1 MAASTRIKAQNI
13 IFNIASTDYACD
25 ANMVELTLDD
35 APGDVQTFCETR
47 VGGQWALQLD
57 GITSGEATSLYR
69 ILWDN
74 FGTEVAF
81 TIAPNGNEEPSSDE
95 PHYTGTAVFNQ
106 LPPLSLM
113 SNETAKFSVTLE
125 VKNTPHDPA
134 SNEYYGITI
143 VDTAPEEV

>member
-13 IFNIASTDYACD
+13 IFKIASTDYACD

-57 GITSGEATSLYR
+57 GIMSGDAGSLYR
-69 ILWDN
+69 VLWDN

-81 TIAPNGNEEPSSDE
+81 TVAPNGNATATSSE
-95 PHYTGTAVFNQ
+95 PHYEGTAVFNQ

-134 SNEYYGITI
+134 NDQYYGIEI
-143 VDTAPEEV
+143 VTA

>member
-13 IFNIASTDYACD
+13 IFKIGTTDYACD
-25 ANMVELTLDD
+25 ANLVELTLDD

-57 GITSGEATSLYR
+57 GITSGDAASLYR

-74 FGTEVAF
+74 FGTTAAF
-81 TIAPNGNEEPSSDE
+81 TVAPNGNATATTAQ
-95 PHYTGTAVFNQ
+95 PHYEGTVVFNQ
-106 LPPLSLM
+106 LPPLSLN
-113 SNETAKFSVTLE
+113 SNEVAKFSVTLE

-134 SNEYYGITI
+134 SNVYYGVEI
-143 VDTAPEEV
+143 VTA

>member
-13 IFNIASTDYACD
+13 IFKIGATDYACD

-57 GITSGEATSLYR
+57 GIMSGDTGSLYR
-69 ILWDN
+69 VLWDN

-81 TIAPNGNEEPSSDE
+81 VVAPNGNATATSSE
-95 PHYTGTAVFNQ
+95 PHYEGTAVFNQ

-134 SNEYYGITI
+134 NNEFYGVEI
-143 VDTAPEEV
+143 VTSA

>member
-13 IFNIASTDYACD
+13 IFKIGATDYACD

-35 APGDVQTFCETR
+35 APGDVQTFCEQR

-57 GITSGEATSLYR
+57 GIMSGDSGSLYR
-69 ILWDN
+69 LLWDN

-81 TIAPNGNEEPSSDE
+81 TIAPNGNAAASASE
-95 PHYTGTAVFNQ
+95 PHYEGVAKFNQ

-113 SNETAKFSVTLE
+113 SNETALFSVTLE
-125 VKNTPHDPA
+125 VVNTPHVPA
-134 SNEYYGITI
+134 SDQYYGIEI
-143 VDTAPEEV
+143 VTA

>member
-13 IFNIASTDYACD
+13 IFKIGATDYACD

-35 APGDVQTFCETR
+35 APGDVQTFCEQR

-57 GITSGEATSLYR
+57 GIMSGDAGSLYR
-69 ILWDN
+69 LLWDN

-81 TIAPNGNEEPSSDE
+81 TVAPNGNATASASE
-95 PHYTGTAVFNQ
+95 PHYEGVAKFNE

-125 VKNTPHDPA
+125 VVNTPHDPA
-134 SNEYYGITI
+134 SDEYYGIEI
-143 VDTAPEEV
+143 VTA

>member
-13 IFNIASTDYACD
+13 IFKIGATDYACD

-35 APGDVQTFCETR
+35 APGDVQTFCEQR

-57 GITSGEATSLYR
+57 GIMSGDSGSLYR
-69 ILWDN
+69 LLWDN

-81 TIAPNGNEEPSSDE
+81 TIAPNGNATATASE
-95 PHYTGTAVFNQ
+95 PHYEGVAKFNE

-113 SNETAKFSVTLE
+113 SNETALFSVTLE
-125 VKNTPHDPA
+125 VVNTPHDPA
-134 SNEYYGITI
+134 SDEYYGIEI
-143 VDTAPEEV
+143 VTA

>member
-13 IFNIASTDYACD
+13 IFKIDATDYACD

-35 APGDVQTFCETR
+35 APGDIQTFCETR

-57 GITSGEATSLYR
+57 GIMSGDAGSLYR
-69 ILWDN
+69 VLWDN

-81 TIAPNGNEEPSSDE
+81 TVAPNGNAAATSSE
-95 PHYTGTAVFNQ
+95 PHYEGTAVFNQ

-125 VKNTPHDPA
+125 VKNTPHDP
-134 SNEYYGITI
+134 SSDQYYGIEI
-143 VDTAPEEV
+143 VTA

>member
-13 IFNIASTDYACD
+13 IFKIGATDYACD

-57 GITSGEATSLYR
+57 GIMSGDTGSLYR
-69 ILWDN
+69 VLWDN

-81 TIAPNGNEEPSSDE
+81 VVAPNGNATATSSE
-95 PHYTGTAVFNQ
+95 PHYEGTAVFNQ

-134 SNEYYGITI
+134 SDQYYGIEI
-143 VDTAPEEV
+143 VTA